1 MNKGNEQGVR
11 LQGGSKM
18 PIIGFGTVNNFYNAE
33 GLELAVETAIKL
45 GYRHF
50 DTAMIYNSEVALGR
64 ALNKAIN
71 DKIVQREELF
81 VTSKLWCNDHHD
93 PVSAVRQTLRRL
105 EMEYVDLYLIHFPA
119 KFKPWAPVTEPTE
132 DDFDELD
139 LESTWAAM
147 EKCVDMGLCKNIGV
161 SNFSSTKIQHILDYA
176 SIIPAVNQ
184 VEMHPLWRQKKLREF
199 CAEHKIHVSAYG
211 PLGGYG
217 TLWGSNC
224 VLDNSLLQSI
234 ALKHKATTAQVAL
247 GWGLSKGVSVIVK
260 SFNEGR
266 IKENMKAL
274 TLRLDEEDVAEIER
288 LEERRLLDGTFLV
301 NGTTSP
307 YKSLQDLW
315 DE

>member
-1 MNKGNEQGVR
+1 MGSEQVVR

-18 PIIGFGTVNNFYNAE
+18 PIFGFGTANNFLNGE

-50 DTAMIYNSEVALGR
+50 DTAMVYGSEVALGR
-64 ALNKAIN
+64 SLNNAID

-81 VTSKLWCNDHHD
+81 VTSKLWCTDHHD
-93 PVSAVRQTLRRL
+93 PVSAIRQTLRRL
-105 EMEYVDLYLIHFPA
+105 EMECLDLYLVHYPVRL
-119 KFKPWAPVTEPTE
+119 KPCASITSPTE
-132 DDFDELD
+132 DDFEELD
-139 LESTWAAM
+139 MESTWAAM
-147 EKCVDMGLCKNIGV
+147 EKCVDMGLCKSIGI
-161 SNFSSTKIQHILDYA
+161 SNFSSTKIQNLLDHA

-199 CAEHKIHVSAYG
+199 CKEHKIHVSAYS
-211 PLGGYG
+211 PLGGHG
-217 TLWGSNC
+217 TPWGSNC
-224 VLDNSLLQSI
+224 VLENSILQSI
-234 ALKHKATTAQVAL
+234 ALKHKATPAQVAL
-247 GWGLSKGVSVIVK
+247 KWGMSKGVSVIVK

-274 TLRLDEEDVAEIER
+274 TLKLDEEDVAEIER
-288 LEERRLLDGTFLV
+288 LEERRLLAGELFV

-307 YKSLQDLW
+307 YKSVQDLW

>member
-1 MNKGNEQGVR
+1 MESEQAVR

-18 PIIGFGTVNNFYNAE
+18 PIIGFGTVNNSFNGE

-50 DTAMIYNSEVALGR
+50 DTAMIYGSEVALGR
-64 ALNKAIN
+64 ALNKAMD

-105 EMEYVDLYLIHFPA
+105 EIEYLDLYLIHYPA
-119 KFKPWAPVTEPTE
+119 KFKPWASTVSPME
-132 DDFDELD
+132 DDFDKLD
-139 LESTWAAM
+139 MESTWAAM

-161 SNFSSTKIQHILDYA
+161 SNFSPNKIQNLLGHA

-184 VEMHPLWRQKKLREF
+184 VEMHPFLKQKKLREF
-199 CAEHKIHVSAYG
+199 CGEHKIHVSAYT

-217 TLWGSNC
+217 TIWGTKS
-224 VLDNSLLQSI
+224 VLDNSIIQSI
-234 ALKHKATTAQVAL
+234 ALKHKATPAQVAL

-266 IKENMKAL
+266 MKENMKAL

-288 LEERRLLDGTFLV
+288 FEEKRLLQATFIV
-301 NGTTSP
+301 NDTTSP
-307 YKSLQDLW
+307 YKSLQDVW
-315 DE
+315 EE